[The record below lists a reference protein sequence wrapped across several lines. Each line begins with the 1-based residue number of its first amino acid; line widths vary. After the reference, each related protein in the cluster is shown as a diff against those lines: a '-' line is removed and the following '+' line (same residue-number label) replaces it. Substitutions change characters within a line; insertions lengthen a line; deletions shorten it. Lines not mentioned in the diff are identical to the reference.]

1 MPVQTT
7 RTEQFAAQFTAVN
20 DDAIA
25 AVTGCT
31 DEQWRLPCVDE
42 GRSVGV
48 VAHHI
53 ATVHRDF
60 TGLLTA
66 LAAGETR
73 SPGSSMAD
81 VDESNA
87 RHARDFATVGQAETL
102 DLLRTN
108 GAAVVA
114 LLDRLDDEQLDRI
127 AGTFG
132 GNKLTVAQ
140 VVEWIVI
147 GHAREH
153 LASIRATIGE

>member
-1 MPVQTT
+1 MSTMTT
-7 RTEQFAAQFTAVN
+7 QTEQLAAQFTAVN

-25 AVTGCT
+25 VVTHCT
-31 DEQWRLPCVDE
+31 ADQWRLPCVDE
-42 GRSVGV
+42 GRLVGV

-66 LAAGETR
+66 LVAGQTR

-87 RHARDFATVGQAETL
+87 RHAHDFAEVGQAETL

-114 LLDRLDDEQLDRI
+114 LLNRLDDAQLDRI
-127 AGTFG
+127 AGVFG

-147 GHAREH
+147 GHARVH

>member
-7 RTEQFAAQFTAVN
+7 RTEQLAAQFTAVN

-25 AVTGCT
+25 AVTRCT
-31 DEQWRLPCVDE
+31 AEQWRLPCVDE

-66 LAAGETR
+66 LAAWRTR
-73 SPGSSMAD
+73 SPSSSMEEVHA
-81 VDESNA
+81 SNA

-108 GAAVVA
+108 GAAVVGF
-114 LLDRLDDEQLDRI
+114 LDRLDEEQLDRI
-127 AGTFG
+127 AGVFG
-132 GNKLTVAQ
+132 GHELTVAQ

-147 GHAREH
+147 GHAWEH
-153 LASIRATIGE
+153 LASIHATIGA